1 MSWINMLVPVV
12 SLIAGW
18 FLSEMSKK
26 SQISRERRAL
36 VGRALSNLLELH
48 HQIRAVETVLQLLT
62 SRFNLTTEAEAV
74 VRQIIQQIIPENDEY
89 VARYEEAVAQLS
101 ESDPITAFRLSTNA
115 QIPRF
120 ITKLRTLSSLNGIQ
134 NDEMSFFE
142 KQLKDLFVP
151 HIENAIKELARLHG
165 RATSRQVH
173 AMLDSPREIPDEIN
187 VLIQKMQGDHQE

>member
-1 MSWINMLVPVV
+1 MSWINVLVPVT

-18 FLSEMSKK
+18 FFSEMSKK
-26 SQISRERRAL
+26 SQISRERRSL

-62 SRFNLTTEAEAV
+62 SRFNLTTEAEAA

-115 QIPRF
+115 QIHKYLDLLLSCVRF
-120 ITKLRTLSSLNGIQ
+120 HRLMEFRMTKCHC
-134 NDEMSFFE
+134 
-142 KQLKDLFVP
+142 LK
-151 HIENAIKELARLHG
+151 N
-165 RATSRQVH
+165 
-173 AMLDSPREIPDEIN
+173 N
-187 VLIQKMQGDHQE
+187 